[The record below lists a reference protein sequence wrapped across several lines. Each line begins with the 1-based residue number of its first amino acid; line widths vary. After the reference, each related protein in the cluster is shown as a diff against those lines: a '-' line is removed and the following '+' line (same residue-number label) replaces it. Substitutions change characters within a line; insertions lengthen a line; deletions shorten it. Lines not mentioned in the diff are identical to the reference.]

1 MNGLVR
7 KVPDVI
13 IRHICVL
20 TPQAQSSEFNI
31 IRKLKMS
38 PEGTIVPGELN
49 QQRLESGTYE
59 LVSLWSVDQL
69 VDQRVGQ
76 RSSSVFF
83 IGPLG
88 SWANRV

>member
-1 MNGLVR
+1 MADILFILSYFNQSKVVVLISVMNGLVR

-38 PEGTIVPGELN
+38 PEGTIVPGELI
-49 QQRLESGTYE
+49 LLT
-59 LVSLWSVDQL
+59 
-69 VDQRVGQ
+69 
-76 RSSSVFF
+76 
-83 IGPLG
+83 
-88 SWANRV
+88 

>member
-38 PEGTIVPGELN
+38 PEGTIVPGELTLSPFRITDSEN
-49 QQRLESGTYE
+49 
-59 LVSLWSVDQL
+59 
-69 VDQRVGQ
+69 GQ
-76 RSSSVFF
+76 E
-83 IGPLG
+83 
-88 SWANRV
+88 

>member
-1 MNGLVR
+1 MMVQ
-7 KVPDVI
+7 I
-13 IRHICVL
+13 L
-20 TPQAQSSEFNI
+20 TPQAPSSEFNI